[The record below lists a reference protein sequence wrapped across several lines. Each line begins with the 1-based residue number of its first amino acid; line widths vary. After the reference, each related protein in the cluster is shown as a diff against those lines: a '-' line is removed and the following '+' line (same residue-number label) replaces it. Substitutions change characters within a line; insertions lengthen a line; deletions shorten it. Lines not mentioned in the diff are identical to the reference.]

1 MSTTLDCDDTA
12 AAVDDASMR
21 HGTDAPPP
29 VASRFVGG
37 GRTAWT
43 VAAIVAALLVAIP
56 VVMLASSI
64 LSPSGDVWA
73 QQWRTRLPGELRDTA
88 LLLVG
93 VAVGT
98 IALGSGL
105 AWLVSAYRFP
115 GSRQFGWMLI
125 LPLAMP
131 SYILGFLTL
140 STVGQTGPVQDWW
153 RARFGADA
161 WFPNVESLGGAIVT
175 FTLVLYPYV
184 YLLAR
189 AALRDQASGAY
200 QAARTLGATRAE
212 ASRRIVFPLVRPAI
226 AAGAAI
232 VAMETLTDFATV
244 SYFRV
249 DTVSVGVF
257 QIWRGSYDR
266 DAASEIA
273 TLVLA
278 FALLA
283 IGLERVARGR
293 ARFSQS
299 SGSGAGIEA
308 IRLRGARALLATGT
322 CLALIIAA
330 FAGPVARLAYWAVR
344 EQRSDRGTPQLEQY
358 PEYLRNSLQLVLFT
372 VVVCITIAVVL
383 ANAQRFGRPRL
394 TALATRITAM
404 GYAVPGPV
412 VAIGVILA
420 VVGFDQLLA
429 RIGLELPGA
438 AKTGSLLILV
448 YAYAVRFLAPG
459 LTAIESGMGQVSEE
473 VTASARSLGATPVQ
487 IVRRIHVPLARS
499 SLLAATVLVGV
510 DALKELPVVLLLRP
524 FGFDTLPVWVYN
536 LASESRFEQAA
547 LPALSIIVVALLPVA
562 LLARGL
568 ERNES

>member
-1 MSTTLDCDDTA
+1 MV
-12 AAVDDASMR
+12 AV
-21 HGTDAPPP
+21 P
-29 VASRFVGG
+29 
-37 GRTAWT
+37 
-43 VAAIVAALLVAIP
+43 IL
-56 VVMLASSI
+56 MLASSI
-64 LSPSGDVWA
+64 LTPSGEVWS
-73 QQWRTRLPGELRDTA
+73 QQWSTRLPGELRDTA
-88 LLLVG
+88 ILLVG
-93 VAVGT
+93 VAAGT
-98 IALGSGL
+98 TVLGAGL

-140 STVGQTGPVQDWW
+140 STVGRTGPVQDWW
-153 RARFGADA
+153 RDRFGIDA
-161 WFPNVESLGGAIVT
+161 WFPDVESLGGAIVT

-200 QAARTLGATRAE
+200 QAARTLGATRSE
-212 ASRRIVFPLVRPAI
+212 ASRRVVLPLVRPAI
-226 AAGAAI
+226 AAG
-232 VAMETLTDFATV
+232 VAVVMMETLTDFATV
-244 SYFRV
+244 QYFGV

-257 QIWRGSYDR
+257 RIWRGTYDR
-266 DAASEIA
+266 DAASQIA

-299 SGSGAGIEA
+299 GAAGAGIEPV
-308 IRLRGARALLATGT
+308 RLRGGRAALATGA
-322 CLALIIAA
+322 CSAMVLAA
-330 FAGPVARLAYWAVR
+330 FAGPVVRLVVWAVR
-344 EQRSDRGTPQLEQY
+344 EQQSDRDTPLIDQY
-358 PEYLRNSLQLVLFT
+358 PQYLANSLQLVAFT
-372 VVVCITIAVVL
+372 VVACIGVAVVL

-394 TALATRITAM
+394 TQWATRTTAM

-420 VVGFDQLLA
+420 VVGLDDLLG

-438 AKTGSLLILV
+438 VRTGSLLILV
-448 YAYAVRFLAPG
+448 YAYVVRFLAPG
-459 LTAIESGMGQVSEE
+459 LTAVEAGMGQVSEE
-473 VTASARSLGATPVQ
+473 VTASARTLGAPPLETA
-487 IVRRIHVPLARS
+487 RRIHLPLSRS

-510 DALKELPVVLLLRP
+510 DALKELPIVLLLRP

-536 LASESRFEQAA
+536 LASESRFQQAA

-562 LLARGL
+562 LLARRL
-568 ERNES
+568 DRTDT